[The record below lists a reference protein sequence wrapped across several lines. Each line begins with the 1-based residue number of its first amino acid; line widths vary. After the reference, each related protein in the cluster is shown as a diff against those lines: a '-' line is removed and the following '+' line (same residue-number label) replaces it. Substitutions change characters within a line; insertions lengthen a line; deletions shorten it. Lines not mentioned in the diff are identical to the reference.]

1 MLFSRVRSFV
11 VAAVVTA
18 LMAPALAGAQ
28 PTTPPATTQPPAT
41 PRDQTFTFGD
51 QLVQSSLRRPDGTTA
66 RGRVLRSGPSLIR
79 HRAHFVPEMLRSVE
93 RL

>member
-1 MLFSRVRSFV
+1 MSFSRVRSFV

-28 PTTPPATTQPPAT
+28 PATTPPPST

-51 QLVQSSLRRPDGTTA
+51 QLVQSSLPRPDMSTV

>member
-1 MLFSRVRSFV
+1 MSSSKVRPFV

-18 LMAPALAGAQ
+18 LLAPGLAAAQ
-28 PTTPPATTQPPAT
+28 PGPPRAPT

-51 QLVQSSLRRPDGTTA
+51 QLVQSSLRVPDGATA
-66 RGRVLRSGPSLIR
+66 RGRASRVGPSLLR
-79 HRAHFVPEMLRSVE
+79 LRAHFVPEMLRAVE

>member
-1 MLFSRVRSFV
+1 MSFSRVRSFV

-18 LMAPALAGAQ
+18 LMAPALAAAQ
-28 PTTPPATTQPPAT
+28 PGPAPAPT
-41 PRDQTFTFGD
+41 PRDQTFTFDD
-51 QLVQSSLRRPDGTTA
+51 QLVQSSLRRPDMTTA

>member
-1 MLFSRVRSFV
+1 MSFSRVRSFV

-18 LMAPALAGAQ
+18 LMAPALAAAQ
-28 PTTPPATTQPPAT
+28 PGPAPAPT

-51 QLVQSSLRRPDGTTA
+51 QLVQSSLRRPDMTTA
-66 RGRVLRSGPSLIR
+66 RARATRVGPSLIR